1 MLATNR
7 HAIAI
12 PVLLVLTAC
21 AGGASPPASPLP
33 QAGQTASTPDELAER
48 GDRDAAIARF
58 EEALRREPANA
69 KLHVQFAT
77 WLNKWHI
84 RGAAAHLDAARGLA
98 QGDYS
103 MNVTIGHEYRLAGEF
118 ASCVA
123 TFDPLVAQR
132 DGGEVRT
139 ERALCKVGLHD
150 ASGAEADLRAA
161 LAVEPT
167 FPPAHYF
174 LAGRLAVA
182 RRFTEA
188 TAEYQAYLS
197 LAPDGSLA
205 DEATERLRMAEQAA
219 ASQPQGGA
227 LAAAKVKPPR

>member
-1 MLATNR
+1 MLTTTRYAM
-7 HAIAI
+7 AI
-12 PVLLVLTAC
+12 PVVLVLTAC
-21 AGGASPPASPLP
+21 TGGASPPASAPP
-33 QAGQTASTPDELAER
+33 QAGQAEASPDELAQR
-48 GDRDAAIARF
+48 GDRDAAIAQF

-77 WLNKWHI
+77 WLNRWHI
-84 RGAAAHLDAARGLA
+84 RGAAANLDAARGLA
-98 QGDYS
+98 QGDYA

-123 TFDPLVAQR
+123 TFDQLVAQK

-139 ERALCKVGLHD
+139 ERALCKIGLHD
-150 ASGAEADLRAA
+150 DSRAEGDLRAA

-182 RRFTEA
+182 RHFKEA

-197 LAPDGSLA
+197 LAPDGPLA

-219 ASQPQGGA
+219 TSQPQGGA
-227 LAAAKVKPPR
+227 LATAKAKPAR